1 MAYKES
7 QTLCDTDRRLVLKLV
22 NVGTVETANLVVNS
36 AALAYA
42 LSTLTLAANTT
53 ASPMNFNGGE
63 TVNAAAGGSAIV
75 QSVVNNTSVKLH
87 TVSGT
92 FTTAQNVTGALT
104 GTVRVQ
110 NGALSVDSNTLQVS
124 KLVWDVQGVGCS
136 VELLWQG
143 NGGGANNRT
152 IAVLSGQ
159 GVLEADVL
167 MARIP
172 NNANNA
178 TGNILLTTNGFV
190 ANSTYTVLMDVAKSG
205 GYAAATGDQR
215 FR

>member
-1 MAYKES
+1 M
-7 QTLCDTDRRLVLKLV
+7 V
-22 NVGTVETANLVVNS
+22 NVGTSETANLVVNA

-42 LSTLTLAANTT
+42 LSTLTLVANTT
-53 ASPMNFNGGE
+53 ADPFNFTGGE
-63 TVNAAAGGSAIV
+63 TVNAAAGGSAVV
-75 QSVVNNTSVKLH
+75 QQVVNNTSVKLH

-92 FTTAQNVTGALT
+92 FTTAQNVTGAT
-104 GTVRVQ
+104 SGTIRVQ

-124 KLVWDVQGVGCS
+124 KLLWDVQGVNAS

-143 NGGGANNRT
+143 NGGGANNRS

-159 GVLEADVL
+159 GVMELDVL
-167 MARIP
+167 MGRIP

-178 TGNILLTTNGFV
+178 TGNILVTTNNFV
-190 ANSTYTVLMDVAKSG
+190 ANSTYTILMDVSKSA
-205 GYAAATGDQR
+205 GYAAYSGDQR